1 SRILA
6 VRLISDLR
14 SENIRCDTDYLNRS
28 VKSQMKEANRQN
40 AEYVI
45 VLGEEEIRT
54 NSFKLKKMSDGTEKQ
69 ISDLSEINSR
79 LLV

>member
-1 SRILA
+1 
-6 VRLISDLR
+6 
-14 SENIRCDTDYLNRS
+14 
-28 VKSQMKEANRQN
+28 MKEANRQN